1 MEALD
6 TVAIV
11 GLGYVGLPLAVAF
24 GRLRRTIGLDLNEEK
39 LACYRAGNDPSGEV
53 EPQQLAQASMLEF
66 SSDASQLAEAQ
77 IVIVVVPTPIDEARR
92 PDLSPLEGACR
103 AVGAHIQPGATVI
116 FESTVYPG
124 CTEEVCVPILE
135 QVSGLPWA
143 GRDAKS
149 AGNSNGFYVGY
160 SPERINPGDKE
171 HRLETI
177 IKVVSGDTPQTLE
190 KIARLYDEVVKV
202 GTHRAASI
210 KVAEAAKVIENTQ
223 RDLNIALMNELA
235 LIFNRLDID
244 TLDVLEAAGTKWNFL
259 PFRPG
264 LVGGHCIGVDPYY
277 LTYKAETVGH
287 HPQII
292 LAGRKTNDNMGKF
305 VAEQTVKRM
314 VEHGHKVSGAKVA
327 VLGLTFKENCPDLR
341 NSKVVDIIDE
351 LREYCCE
358 VVVHDPLASSEE
370 AQAEY
375 GIELC
380 ALEDL
385 KGCQAVILAV
395 PHAQYLQLS
404 VAEYGEM
411 MDEGATLIDL
421 KCVLDRGELD
431 AANLNVWRL

>member
-1 MEALD
+1 MG
-6 TVAIV
+6 TSGCVAIV

-39 LACYRAGNDPSGEV
+39 LAHYRAGNDPSGEV
-53 EPQQLAQASMLEF
+53 EPQQMARASMLEF
-66 SSDASQLAEAQ
+66 TSDASKLSEAQ
-77 IVIVVVPTPIDEARR
+77 IVIVVVPTPIDQARR
-92 PDLSPLEGACR
+92 PDLAPLESACR
-103 AVGAHIQPGATVI
+103 AVGAHLRPGTTVI

-135 QVSGLPWA
+135 KVSGLPWA
-143 GRDAKS
+143 GRTGQDTS
-149 AGNSNGFYVGY
+149 DGFYVGY

-177 IKVVSGDTPQTLE
+177 TKVVSGDTPETLE
-190 KIARLYDEVVKV
+190 KVAMLYGEVVTA

-235 LIFNRLDID
+235 LIFNRLDIN

-277 LTYKAETVGH
+277 LTYKAEAVGH
-287 HPQII
+287 HPQVI
-292 LAGRKTNDNMGKF
+292 LAGRKTNDTMGKF
-305 VAEQTVKRM
+305 VAEQTVKRL
-314 VEHGHKVSGAKVA
+314 VEHGHRVSGAKVA

-358 VVVHDPLASSEE
+358 VLVHDPLANPAE

-380 ALEDL
+380 ALQEL
-385 KGCQAVILAV
+385 RGCQAVILAV
-395 PHAQYLQLS
+395 PHAQYLHMD
-404 VAEYGEM
+404 VAEYGVM
-411 MDEGATLIDL
+411 MDENATLIDI
-421 KCVLDRGELD
+421 KSVLDR
-431 AANLNVWRL
+431 AAMKAAKLNVWRL

>member
-1 MEALD
+1 MEVLD
-6 TVAIV
+6 TIAIV

-24 GRLRRTIGLDLNEEK
+24 GRTRRTIGVDLNEEK
-39 LACYRAGNDPSGEV
+39 LDFYRAGTDPSGEV
-53 EPQQLAQASMLEF
+53 EPLQLAAATMLEF
-66 SSDASQLAEAQ
+66 CSDASKLSEAQ
-77 IVIVVVPTPIDEARR
+77 IIIVVVPTPIDEARR

-103 AVGAHIQPGATVI
+103 AVGANLRPGTTVI

-135 QVSGLPWA
+135 QASGLPWA
-143 GRDAKS
+143 ARSSKTQGID
-149 AGNSNGFYVGY
+149 GFYVGY

-177 IKVVSGDTPQTLE
+177 IKVVSGDTPETLD
-190 KIARLYDEVVKV
+190 KIARLYDDVAKA
-202 GTHRAASI
+202 GTYRAATI

-223 RDLNIALMNELA
+223 RDLNIALINELA

-287 HPQII
+287 HPQVI

-305 VAEQTVKRM
+305 VAEQTVKQL
-314 VEHGHKVSGAKVA
+314 VQHGHRISGAKIA

-341 NSKVVDIIDE
+341 NSKVVGIIDE
-351 LREYCCE
+351 LLEYCCE
-358 VVVHDPLASSEE
+358 VIVHDPLASAAE
-370 AQAEY
+370 ALAEY
-375 GIELC
+375 GIALC

-385 KGCQAVILAV
+385 SNCQAVILAV
-395 PHAQYLQLS
+395 PHAQYLQMS
-404 VAEYGEM
+404 VAQFGAM
-411 MDEGATLIDL
+411 MDEGATLVDL
-421 KCVLDRGELD
+421 KSVLDREKLE
-431 AANLNVWRL
+431 AAKLKVWRL

>member
-1 MEALD
+1 METD

-39 LACYRAGNDPSGEV
+39 LAHYRAGIDPSGEV
-53 EPQQLAQASMLEF
+53 EPRQLAEASMLEF
-66 SSDASQLAEAQ
+66 TSDASKLGEAQ
-77 IVIVVVPTPIDEARR
+77 IIVVVVPTPIDQARR

-103 AVGAHIQPGATVI
+103 AVGAHLQPGAIVI

-124 CTEEVCVPILE
+124 CTEEVCVPLLE
-135 QVSGLPWA
+135 KASGLSWA
-143 GRDAKS
+143 GRNAVDSSEK
-149 AGNSNGFYVGY
+149 GFYVGY

-177 IKVVSGDTPQTLE
+177 TKVVSGDTPETLE
-190 KIARLYDEVVKV
+190 KVASLYESVVMA
-202 GTHRAASI
+202 GTYRAASI

-277 LTYKAETVGH
+277 LTYKAEAVGH
-287 HPQII
+287 HPQVI
-292 LAGRKTNDNMGKF
+292 LAGRKTNDTMGKF
-305 VAEQTVKRM
+305 IAEQTVKRL
-314 VEHGHKVSGAKVA
+314 VERGHRVSGARVA

-358 VVVHDPLASSEE
+358 VMVHDPLAAASE
-370 AQAEY
+370 AQDEY
-375 GIELC
+375 GITLC
-380 ALEDL
+380 EWEDL
-385 KGCQAVILAV
+385 RNCQAVILAV
-395 PHAQYLQLS
+395 PHAKYLQQS
-404 VAEYGEM
+404 ISEFAAM
-411 MDEGATLIDL
+411 MDEGATLIDI
-421 KCVLDRGELD
+421 KCVLDRAELE
-431 AANLNVWRL
+431 AARLNVWRL

>member
-1 MEALD
+1 MEKD

-39 LACYRAGNDPSGEV
+39 LAHYRAGVDPSGEV
-53 EPQQLAQASMLEF
+53 EPQQLAQAQMLEF
-66 SSDASQLAEAQ
+66 TSDASQLSEAQ
-77 IVIVVVPTPIDEARR
+77 VIIVVVPTPIDQARR

-103 AVGAHIQPGATVI
+103 AVGAHLQPGATVI

-124 CTEEVCVPILE
+124 CTEEVCVPLLE
-135 QVSGLPWA
+135 KASGLPWA
-143 GRDAKS
+143 GRDPAS
-149 AGNSNGFYVGY
+149 AEQGFYVAY

-177 IKVVSGDTPQTLE
+177 IKVVSGDTPETLE
-190 KIARLYDEVVKV
+190 KVARLYETVVMA

-277 LTYKAETVGH
+277 LTYKAEAVGH
-287 HPQII
+287 HPQVI
-292 LAGRKTNDNMGKF
+292 LAGRQTNDTMGKF
-305 VAEQTVKRM
+305 IAEQTVKRL
-314 VEHGHKVSGAKVA
+314 VQHGHRVSGAKVA

-358 VVVHDPLASSEE
+358 VLVHDPLAEPAE

-375 GIELC
+375 GITLC
-380 ALEDL
+380 DWQDL
-385 KGCQAVILAV
+385 RSCQAVILAV
-395 PHAQYLQLS
+395 PHAQYLQAS
-404 VAEYGEM
+404 VSEFAAM
-411 MDEGATLIDL
+411 MDKDATLIDI
-421 KCVLDRGELD
+421 KCVLDRRELE
-431 AANLNVWRL
+431 AAKLNVWRL

>member
-1 MEALD
+1 MKKD

-39 LACYRAGNDPSGEV
+39 LAHYRVGVDPSGEV
-53 EPQQLAQASMLEF
+53 EPQQLAQAKMLEF
-66 SSDASQLAEAQ
+66 TSDASQLSDAQ
-77 IVIVVVPTPIDEARR
+77 VIIVVVPTPIDQARR

-103 AVGAHIQPGATVI
+103 AVGAHLQPGATVI

-124 CTEEVCVPILE
+124 CTEEVCVPLLE
-135 QVSGLPWA
+135 KASGLSWA
-143 GRDAKS
+143 GRNAAS
-149 AGNSNGFYVGY
+149 AEQGFYVAY

-177 IKVVSGDTPQTLE
+177 IKVVSGDTPETLE
-190 KIARLYDEVVKV
+190 KVALLYETVVMA

-277 LTYKAETVGH
+277 LTYKAEAVGH
-287 HPQII
+287 HPQVI
-292 LAGRKTNDNMGKF
+292 LAGRQTNDTMGKF
-305 VAEQTVKRM
+305 IAEQTVKRL
-314 VEHGHKVSGAKVA
+314 VQHGHRVSGAKVA

-358 VVVHDPLASSEE
+358 ILVHDPLAEPAE

-375 GIELC
+375 GITLC
-380 ALEDL
+380 DWQDL
-385 KGCQAVILAV
+385 RSCQAVILAV
-395 PHAQYLQLS
+395 PHAQYLRAS
-404 VAEYGEM
+404 VSEFAAM
-411 MDEGATLIDL
+411 MDKDATLIDI
-421 KCVLDRGELD
+421 KCVLDRRELE
-431 AANLNVWRL
+431 AAKLNVWRL